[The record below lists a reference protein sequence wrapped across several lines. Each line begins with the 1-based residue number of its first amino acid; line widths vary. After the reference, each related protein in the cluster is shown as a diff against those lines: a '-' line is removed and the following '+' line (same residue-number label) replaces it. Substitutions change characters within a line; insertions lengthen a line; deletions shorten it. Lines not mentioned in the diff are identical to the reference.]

1 MNKFVAYGIV
11 TSAILMTGC
20 ASSSTQ
26 SSSAYSQTASSTSQ
40 KASYETASKT
50 ASLSCAGVFEDDTYA
65 WINFLTCTIE
75 NGKEA
80 SYLTQIYPASYP
92 ELTDSAIRNAYPDV
106 VEIDHSDPDFVAIVR
121 AYDAGYADLKETQD
135 PDTFVKAAALVI
147 TTKNPQMACDVT
159 ESDLPSL
166 KAKLRQR
173 HEQRHPSTPAL
184 APNETTPSPEE
195 NTPAPEKTPPAPA
208 ESTSG
213 IRPEF
218 QETMNHYLEFYRQY
232 ADFMK
237 AYNNSSELTP
247 EMMSRYRDMMMELM
261 NMNASLQS
269 IDQSELSTEELQLYI
284 QTTAEVQNLLLSVE

>member
-1 MNKFVAYGIV
+1 MNKFIAYGIL

-26 SSSAYSQTASSTSQ
+26 SSLASSQAACSTSQ
-40 KASYETASKT
+40 KESSETTSKS
-50 ASLSCAGVFEDDTYA
+50 ASLSCAGVFEDDTYE
-65 WINFLTCTIE
+65 WINFLTCKIE

-92 ELTDSAIRNAYPDV
+92 ELTDSAIRSAYPDV
-106 VEIDHSDPDFVAIVR
+106 VEIDRRDPDFVAIVR
-121 AYDAGYADLKETQD
+121 AYDASYADLKETQD
-135 PDTFVKAAALVI
+135 PDTFVKAAALVV

-159 ESDLPSL
+159 ESDLESL
-166 KAKLRQR
+166 KPKLRQR
-173 HEQRHPSTPAL
+173 YEERHPSTSA
-184 APNETTPSPEE
+184 PEE
-195 NTPAPEKTPPAPA
+195 NTPAPEETPTAPA
-208 ESTSG
+208 ENTSG